1 MIDPVV
7 VDNLVRRVRRDGL
20 YNEAAKAEF
29 NQVRLKERT
38 ISCFFAKFSR
48 WGDELGDEL
57 RGRKNFPVKSIA

>member
-29 NQVRLKERT
+29 NQVRLKGVA
-38 ISCFFAKFSR
+38 ISCFVAKFLR
-48 WGDELGDEL
+48 WGMNWGM
-57 RGRKNFPVKSIA
+57 NFESAKISQ